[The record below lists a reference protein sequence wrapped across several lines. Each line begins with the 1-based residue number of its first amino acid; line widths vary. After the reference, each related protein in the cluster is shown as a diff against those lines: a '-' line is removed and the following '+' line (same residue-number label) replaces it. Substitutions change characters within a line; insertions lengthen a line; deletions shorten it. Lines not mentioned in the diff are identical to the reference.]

1 MAPTRGAGLVT
12 VFRVPVGSSVSLVD
26 ASDPEEARAFVAQ
39 ELGYRHKPY
48 LVADL
53 EIREAT
59 DDEQTLYASL
69 GGKVKKAKIKRDPA
83 EGRNQ

>member
-1 MAPTRGAGLVT
+1 MPR
-12 VFRVPVGSSVSLVD
+12 FRIPIGSSVSLVD

-39 ELGYRHKPY
+39 EMGYRNKPW

-59 DDEQTLYASL
+59 DDEQALYASL
-69 GGKVKKAKIKRDPA
+69 GGKVKKAKIRRDPA
-83 EGRNQ
+83 QGRNQ

>member
-1 MAPTRGAGLVT
+1 MT

-26 ASDPEEARAFVAQ
+26 ATDPEEARAFVAQ

-48 LVADL
+48 LVANL

-59 DDEQTLYASL
+59 DDEVNHHKSL
-69 GGKVKKAKIKRDPA
+69 GGKVAKAKIKRDPS
-83 EGRNQ
+83 EGRDQ